1 MSNLSINRRLV
12 VAFASLL
19 MSSIAVSA
27 AISPSPASA
36 NPSSVEVVTYA

>member
-1 MSNLSINRRLV
+1 MFGNSLNRRLV

-27 AISPSPASA
+27 AISPSPISA
-36 NPSSVEVVTYA
+36 DSNVEVLTYA

>member
-1 MSNLSINRRLV
+1 MSGNTLNRRLV

-27 AISPSPASA
+27 AISPSPVTAA
-36 NPSSVEVVTYA
+36 PTVEVVTYA

>member
-1 MSNLSINRRLV
+1 MSGNNFHRRLV

-27 AISPSPASA
+27 AISPSPVSA
-36 NPSSVEVVTYA
+36 APTVEVLTYA